1 MMLKILL
8 AEDHNIVRNG
18 IKMLLETES
27 SIHVVGEMTNGLE
40 VIEYFDQGG
49 SADIV
54 LADINMP
61 ELDGISMAKE
71 LKAKYPEVKVVMLSM
86 HDNEKYISQAFIEG
100 AVGYLLKNISAEE
113 LVFSL
118 KHIDT
123 GKKYICAE
131 LAVNMLNKLISNG
144 ILEQDATF
152 SEADFSSREIEV
164 LHLIA
169 EGLTNL
175 EMADKLFI
183 SKRTVEGHR
192 QSLLDKTGSRNTAKL
207 IRYAATNGLLK

>member
-131 LAVNMLNKLISNG
+131 LAVNMLTKLISNG

-164 LHLIA
+164 LRYLSDGKKNNEIA
-169 EGLTNL
+169 KILNLNEKTISTYKLRLLNKLNVTNL
-175 EMADKLFI
+175 VDLVNKAK
-183 SKRTVEGHR
+183 T
-192 QSLLDKTGSRNTAKL
+192 LD
-207 IRYAATNGLLK
+207 IV

>member
-1 MMLKILL
+1 
-8 AEDHNIVRNG
+8 
-18 IKMLLETES
+18 
-27 SIHVVGEMTNGLE
+27 
-40 VIEYFDQGG
+40 
-49 SADIV
+49 
-54 LADINMP
+54 
-61 ELDGISMAKE
+61 
-71 LKAKYPEVKVVMLSM
+71 VMLSM
-86 HDNEKYISQAFIEG
+86 HDNEKYISQSFMEG

-118 KHIDT
+118 KHVET

-131 LAVNMLNKLISNG
+131 LAVNMLNKLITNG
-144 ILEQDATF
+144 VLEQDSTF

-175 EMADKLFI
+175 EMAEKLFI

>member
-18 IKMLLETES
+18 IRMLLETES
-27 SIHVVGEMTNGLE
+27 SIHVVGEMVNGLK
-40 VIEYFDQGG
+40 VIEYFDNGG

>member
-1 MMLKILL
+1 MLKILL

-27 SIHVVGEMTNGLE
+27 SIHVVGEMINGLE

>member
-40 VIEYFDQGG
+40 VIKYFDQGG

>member
-27 SIHVVGEMTNGLE
+27 SIHVVGEMINGLE

>member
-1 MMLKILL
+1 MLKVLL
-8 AEDHNIVRNG
+8 VEDHNIVRNG
-18 IKMLLETES
+18 IKMLLETEQS
-27 SIHVVGEMTNGLE
+27 VEVVGEMVNGLE
-40 VIEYFDQGG
+40 VLQFFENGG
-49 SADIV
+49 TADVV

-61 ELDGISMAKE
+61 VMDGISMTRE
-71 LKAKYPEVKVVMLSM
+71 LKQKFPEVKVVMLSM
-86 HDNEKYISQAFIEG
+86 HDNEKYISQAFLEG

-118 KHIDT
+118 KHVET
-123 GKKYICAE
+123 GKKYVCAE
-131 LAVNMLNKLISNG
+131 LSVNMLDKLMNIGNM
-144 ILEQDATF
+144 EQDSAVL
-152 SEADFSSREIEV
+152 EADFSSRELEV

-207 IRYAATNGLLK
+207 IRYAATTGLLK